1 MAKKINLKQYDTL
14 EEWHEKIRKIRN
26 NEHKLKML
34 VIEKILAN
42 PNVSAKEIQSTF
54 FISPRTMYNWIN
66 QYNKDGLKGL
76 TAKNPKGRGS
86 GRGNKKAD
94 DEVFVALKK
103 AIEEN
108 PNKKWTG
115 KEKEAYIKEQFDIE
129 ISEQA
134 IAYRMK
140 RI

>member
-1 MAKKINLKQYDTL
+1 MDDK
-14 EEWHEKIRKIRN
+14 
-26 NEHKLKML
+26 
-34 VIEKILAN
+34 V
-42 PNVSAKEIQSTF
+42 
-54 FISPRTMYNWIN
+54 FI
-66 QYNKDGLKGL
+66 
-76 TAKNPKGRGS
+76 
-86 GRGNKKAD
+86 
-94 DEVFVALKK
+94 ALKK

-108 PNKKWTG
+108 PNKKWIG

>member
-1 MAKKINLKQYDTL
+1 MARKIHLKPHDTL
-14 EEWHEKIRKIRN
+14 DEWHDKIRRIRN

-42 PNVSAKEIQSTF
+42 CNISAKEVQEIF

-66 QYNKDGLKGL
+66 QYNESGVEGL
-76 TAKNPKGRGS
+76 TATNSNGRGS
-86 GRGNKKAD
+86 GRGNKKVED
-94 DEVFVALKK
+94 DVFVALKK
-103 AIEEN
+103 AKEN

-115 KEKEAYIKEQFDIE
+115 KEKEAYIKKQFDIE
-129 ISEQA
+129 ISQQA

-140 RI
+140 KI